1 MKILVADDHALL
13 RTGLLRI
20 LREDL
25 PQAEFGESGTTQ
37 ETLDRLAECRWDLL
51 VLDVFMP
58 GRSGLEVL
66 SEVRRS
72 HPDLPVLVLSSAPEQ
87 QLAIRVLKAGAKGF
101 LNKQSAPEQ
110 LTHAVKKLLDGGMYL
125 SARLAEALAAGLAQS
140 KQTAHERL
148 SDREFQVM
156 KAIVAGKTLKEIAS
170 DLALSAKTIS
180 TFHTRIWEK
189 LGVRND
195 VELVLYAIEHRL
207 VDYAPSPPPA

>member
-101 LNKQSAPEQ
+101 L
-110 LTHAVKKLLDGGMYL
+110 
-125 SARLAEALAAGLAQS
+125 
-140 KQTAHERL
+140 
-148 SDREFQVM
+148 
-156 KAIVAGKTLKEIAS
+156 
-170 DLALSAKTIS
+170 
-180 TFHTRIWEK
+180 
-189 LGVRND
+189 
-195 VELVLYAIEHRL
+195 
-207 VDYAPSPPPA
+207 